1 MVSATREIERLMS
14 KISIKTRRM
23 AGALSARL
31 PEIGLE
37 QVADPRNARGIRW
50 KSLYPLLVAPL
61 VAMAAGLK
69 SFAETESL
77 TEEMSLAMRKKLG
90 IPGRISDTTMRNT
103 MVRLSPEEFRKC
115 LYRQTKAAH
124 RRKAL
129 MPEGFPF
136 GVEAFDGKYTSIES
150 SDEKY
155 SQKQSAKDGQKAH
168 GVVRTFNCSL
178 VSCRAKVVVD
188 SSPIPSHTNE
198 MGHFKEV
205 FDAQVNN
212 WKGTRLFAMVSADAG
227 SCSESNGRH
236 VTDRGIHYI
245 FGLKGQQPTLL
256 TEARA
261 LLSRRTPD
269 ECDAQTVDI
278 RGRHEITRR
287 VYLTWEMAGF
297 LDWTH
302 LQTTLRVES
311 EMVDIETGEVV
322 AQKDEDVNRYFI
334 SSLPCEKLTPAQWLK
349 LVRMHWGVENNCHN
363 TWDTAFE
370 EDDRTWITADPKGA
384 MNVMLLRR
392 LAYNM
397 LTLFRSVTQ
406 RSEENRLTPWK
417 DILRWVYNTL
427 IAAREEN
434 IAGLRERKA
443 ITTEI

>member
-1 MVSATREIERLMS
+1 LSSATRKIERLMS

-23 AGALSARL
+23 AGAMCARL
-31 PEIGLE
+31 PEIGLA
-37 QVADPRNARGIRW
+37 QITDPRNARGIRW
-50 KSLYPLLVAPL
+50 KRLFPLLAAPL

-69 SFAETESL
+69 SLAETESL
-77 TEEMSLAMRKKLG
+77 TEEMSSAMRKKLG

-103 MVRLSPEEFRKC
+103 MVRVSPEELRKC
-115 LYRQTKAAH
+115 LRMQAKAAH

-136 GVEAFDGKYTSIES
+136 GVGAFDGKYTSIES
-150 SDEKY
+150 FDDEY
-155 SQKQSAKDGQKAH
+155 SQKQSAKDGQKAY
-168 GVVRTFNCSL
+168 GVVRTFNCAL
-178 VSCRAKVVVD
+178 VSCRAKVVID

-198 MGHFKEV
+198 MGHFKKV

-245 FGLKGQQPTLL
+245 FGLKGGQPTLL

-322 AQKDEDVNRYFI
+322 EQKEEDVNRYFV

-384 MNVMLLRR
+384 INVMLLRR

-427 IAAREEN
+427 IAATEHDLT
-434 IAGLRERKA
+434 GLRERKV
-443 ITTEI
+443 INTEI